1 MRSRTNK
8 FQIPSQETCLIWL
21 NPTFLGGGFPSH
33 TNYCT
38 SVAYWFHPSE
48 GYTLN
53 SYHLVI
59 GKIFKMAE
67 TKPDVSEVSNFDAA
81 KLKHVVTKEKNTL
94 PSDESKFWSHEVW
107 WGWEEKS
114 CTLQIITKFLHKVLK
129 PFINMFESHSRCLE
143 V

>member
-1 MRSRTNK
+1 MPYMVEPNLFRGRVS
-8 FQIPSQETCLIWL
+8 
-21 NPTFLGGGFPSH
+21 SH

-94 PSDESKFWSHEVW
+94 PSDESKF
-107 WGWEEKS
+107 
-114 CTLQIITKFLHKVLK
+114 
-129 PFINMFESHSRCLE
+129 
-143 V
+143 